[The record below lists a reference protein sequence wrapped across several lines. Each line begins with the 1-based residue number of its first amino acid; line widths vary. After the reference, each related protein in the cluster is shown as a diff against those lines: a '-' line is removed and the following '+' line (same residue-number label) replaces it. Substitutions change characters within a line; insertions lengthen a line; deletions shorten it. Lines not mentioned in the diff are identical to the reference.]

1 MRLQSSR
8 RNVIVAKAQQSSP
21 SPGRDFMSK
30 GNFWT
35 GFGTGAAAA
44 VAGFWLSNSIGTGG
58 DSRIIRLEKSVQIG
72 RPVDEVF
79 AAWSDLSRLP
89 ERISLIRSV
98 ETRGDRSRWSAYIEG
113 RPVSWE
119 AERAQN
125 IPGRGFGWKSTTGP
139 QHTGRILFL
148 PLEGDTLVHVQM
160 NYAPPIRAL
169 RPFVAPL
176 SGRIEGYIEQA
187 LREFKASLEGHTR
200 RGAKPDA
207 QGAQTQSPELAATGT
222 YGPEL
227 GAGAKNPRFGSPDT
241 PVEYTRPTDVS
252 YPGGSA
258 PERRR

>member
-1 MRLQSSR
+1 
-8 RNVIVAKAQQSSP
+8 
-21 SPGRDFMSK
+21 MSK
-30 GNFWT
+30 GEFWA
-35 GFGTGAAAA
+35 GFGTGAAVA
-44 VAGFWLSNSIGTGG
+44 VAGFWISNSIGIGG
-58 DSRIIRLEKSVQIG
+58 NSRIIRLEKSVQIG

-79 AAWSDLSRLP
+79 GAWSDLSRIP

-98 ETRGDRSRWSAYIEG
+98 EVHRNRSRWAANIEG
-113 RPVSWE
+113 QLVCWE
-119 AERAQN
+119 AELAQN
-125 IPGRGFGWKSTTGP
+125 IPGRGIGWKSTSGP

-160 NYAPPIRAL
+160 NYVPPRRAL

-176 SGRIEGYIEQA
+176 SGRIEGYIEHA
-187 LREFKASLEGHTR
+187 LRDFKASLEGHTR
-200 RGAKPDA
+200 RGTMADV
-207 QGAQTQSPELAATGT
+207 QGTQTQSPELAATGT

-227 GAGAKNPRFGSPDT
+227 SSGAKNTRFGSPDT